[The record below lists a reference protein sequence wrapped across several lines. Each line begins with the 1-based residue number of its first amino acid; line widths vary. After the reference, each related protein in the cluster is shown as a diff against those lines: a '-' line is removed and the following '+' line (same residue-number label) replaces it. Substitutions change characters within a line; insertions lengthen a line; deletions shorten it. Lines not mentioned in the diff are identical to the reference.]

1 MMVMDFKKTENLTKQ
16 IQKMYQDYKATIEST
31 IKNLQETVKRRVE
44 GRQLECK
51 EMLLL
56 SRNHKASLEKMNGD
70 LSDIKAEN
78 NALLSKL
85 K

>member
-1 MMVMDFKKTENLTKQ
+1 MMMDFKKSENLTKQ
-16 IQKMYQDYKATIEST
+16 IQKMYQDYKSTIENT

-51 EMLLL
+51 VMILL

-70 LSDIKAEN
+70 LTDIKAEN
-78 NALLSKL
+78 EALLSKL